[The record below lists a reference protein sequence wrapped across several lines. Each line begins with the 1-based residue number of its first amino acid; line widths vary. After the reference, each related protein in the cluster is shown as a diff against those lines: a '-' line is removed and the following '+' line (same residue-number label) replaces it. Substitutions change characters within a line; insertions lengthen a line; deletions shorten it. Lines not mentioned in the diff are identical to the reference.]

1 MHPRA
6 FPLRSTCWVAIVA
19 ILMLALAPAISSVL
33 RGANYAAWIN
43 VCRTASLAV
52 APATQQSGRGNPDDM
67 GHLSAHCPYCALH
80 ADTLPPAPR
89 TPSAP
94 RDVLPAFM
102 EPQAFL
108 QAPSVGHVWRHAP
121 SRAPPRLS

>member
-1 MHPRA
+1 MHRRA
-6 FPLRSTCWVAIVA
+6 VSLRSTCWVAVVA

-33 RGANYAAWIN
+33 RGENYAAWVN
-43 VCRTASLAV
+43 VCRTASLAG
-52 APATQQSGRGNPDDM
+52 ATTEQGRPGSPEGM
-67 GHLSAHCPYCALH
+67 GHLNAHCPYCALH
-80 ADTLPPAPR
+80 ADTLPPAPHA
-89 TPSAP
+89 PVIP

-108 QAPSVGHVWRHAP
+108 QAPSTGHVWRHAP